1 MDNKQGLYKLNKR
14 IQKLENE
21 KSLNED
27 DDLLD
32 ILTRKQKQM
41 KKEKLSQLNDVYL
54 SNLSSNIQTLNI
66 DNFFNILKFTIEFV
80 SENLDNISQI
90 LLTKKSDELHSL
102 VVIDF
107 INKIFTA
114 NQFTDGFIE
123 NCIIGIKTL
132 QNTNKHIIE
141 EETKNLEKKKSFFK
155 K

>member
-1 MDNKQGLYKLNKR
+1 MDKQGLYKLNKR

-21 KSLNED
+21 SLNED

-54 SNLSSNIQTLNI
+54 SNLSSNVETLNK

-80 SENLDNISQI
+80 EENLDNISQI
-90 LLTKKSDELHSL
+90 LLTKKSEELHLL
-102 VVIDF
+102 VCIDF
-107 INKIFTA
+107 INKIFTGE
-114 NQFTDGFIE
+114 FTDGFLE
-123 NCIIGIKTL
+123 NCIIGIKTI
-132 QNTNKHIIE
+132 QNTNKHISIE
-141 EETKNLEKKKSFFK
+141 EPKNLEKKKSFFK

>member
-1 MDNKQGLYKLNKR
+1 MDKQGLYKLNKR

-54 SNLSSNIQTLNI
+54 SNLSSNIETLNK

-80 SENLDNISQI
+80 EENLDNISQI
-90 LLTKKSDELHSL
+90 LLTKKSEELHLL
-102 VVIDF
+102 VCIDF
-107 INKIFTA
+107 INKIFTGE
-114 NQFTDGFIE
+114 FTDGFLE
-123 NCIIGIKTL
+123 NCIIGIKTI
-132 QNTNKHIIE
+132 QNTNKHISIE
-141 EETKNLEKKKSFFK
+141 EPKNLEKKKSFFK

>member
-1 MDNKQGLYKLNKR
+1 MDKQGLYKLNKR

-21 KSLNED
+21 TSLNED

-41 KKEKLSQLNDVYL
+41 KKQKLTELNDVYL
-54 SNLSSNIQTLNI
+54 SNLSSTIEKLNK
-66 DNFFNILKFTIEFV
+66 DNFFYILKFTIEFV
-80 SENLDNISQI
+80 EENLHNISQI
-90 LLTKKSDELHSL
+90 LLTKKSEELHLL
-102 VVIDF
+102 VCIDF
-107 INKIFTA
+107 INKIFTGE
-114 NQFTDGFIE
+114 FTDGFIE

-141 EETKNLEKKKSFFK
+141 EPKNLEKKKSFFK

>member
-54 SNLSSNIQTLNI
+54 SNLSSNIETLNK

-80 SENLDNISQI
+80 EENLDNISQI
-90 LLTKKSDELHSL
+90 LLTKKSEELHLL
-102 VVIDF
+102 VCIDF
-107 INKIFTA
+107 INKIFTGE
-114 NQFTDGFIE
+114 FTDGFLE

-132 QNTNKHIIE
+132 QNTNKHISIE
-141 EETKNLEKKKSFFK
+141 EPKNLEKKKSFFK